1 MKVTIKNLI
10 CITTM
15 VSLIS
20 ISSVYA
26 EEKTGREFNELV
38 KEMNNELSNAKQK
51 VEMIE
56 ENRQAQKK
64 VNPSK
69 VLPERAM
76 ALKELENL
84 KEQMDKESSVAQKKI
99 LENKVEN
106 KVLEISQLSTDFIES
121 MKNDLQSQDQQLEV
135 VEESLSGVVLKMNK
149 LKKLV
154 YKGQNGNNPEAARLK
169 ARKNLHKLAQMVELF
184 ASKHKNALQWSH
196 VRRTIMLQDKILKKG
211 SLAND
216 TIQNM
221 LNDQQQIYE
230 QVLAQVSIA
239 RRALQSEKE
248 ILAQVALGEIAKS
261 MLRKAAGLLVGN
273 ESIAQ
278 IGETAFVQ
286 SELRQQQVMSFL
298 EQDQNEGMYTGIDMN
313 SSNSPGGQT
322 FPDGYNE
329 YLNSGIN

>member
-38 KEMNNELSNAKQK
+38 KEMNNELSNAKHK

-313 SSNSPGGQT
+313 SSNSPGGHT